1 MVLTWGWALRINC
14 CTLASSLEVGMELKE
29 EEERV
34 AYTPLYAACVLL
46 LCHGHNG
53 LAARATD

>member
-1 MVLTWGWALRINC
+1 MVLTWGWALRINS

-34 AYTPLYAACVLL
+34 TYTPLYAACVLL
-46 LCHGHNG
+46 LSCMGTR
-53 LAARATD
+53 AAD